1 MSIKTLRKRIALVA
15 VSSLGAGLISV
26 TGASTANA
34 LGAAASTLYIGTNA
48 SSTGSASA
56 NQTLNSA
63 TSVGFVTLTSN
74 PSAAETGGYSA
85 TSGTAVTGVVL
96 AGAQIPFQVTGS
108 TSGTVGVSVVVSGG
122 TLSQISADRGAAGGT
137 LSTTV
142 NGAATTA
149 VTVQGN
155 TTVATMI
162 GVLTVNA
169 AVGSTVTIASYVGT
183 GVAGTTS
190 ATNGSLSGIFTF
202 TVASASASGTYS
214 ATQSDIWT
222 QPAVNKGTTSG
233 STNAYDSTAK
243 IDNGKVGVIWF
254 DLEDAYT
261 AAITTGTLAA
271 SATNGSYVNVVDAE
285 STGDAYAATSA
296 FDSTDPDV
304 DGNGWVIVTQ
314 PEANKAGSTTVTL
327 SYNGAVVA
335 TKTLTWM
342 GDIASIEIDTD
353 NSNGIWSVNSGE
365 DSAANQLGLYYKVK
379 DAAGN
384 LINVVNTNKPT
395 LTGGTGAFV
404 GASVTTSN
412 ATTIT
417 TLQTTSLGYGQT
429 TLIIPDSTLR
439 GTGTFKL
446 RIKNAAGANVDSAAV
461 TMTVADEDLDS
472 FSVSFDKASYAPG
485 EIATLT
491 VTGKDSGGR
500 AIWDGYAAAGNSL
513 IAPSGFTAVGAACGT
528 SKVFVSG
535 AFTCKFTAGNTG
547 GSYGW
552 SYDMTT
558 ATPQA
563 AVVGTLSIKTS
574 GVTNEEVLAAIV
586 KLIASINKQIAL
598 LQKQLKK
605 K

>member
-15 VSSLGAGLISV
+15 VSSLGVGLLSV
-26 TGASTANA
+26 VPANA
-34 LGAAASTLYIGTNA
+34 FGAADATLYIGTTASNTGA
-48 SSTGSASA
+48 ASASQTLSST
-56 NQTLNSA
+56 
-63 TSVGFVTLTSN
+63 TSVGFVTLTST
-74 PSAAETGGYSA
+74 PSGAPTGGYSV
-85 TSGTAVTGVVL
+85 TTGTAVTGVVL
-96 AGAQIPFQVTGS
+96 AGAQIPFQATGAA
-108 TSGTVGVSVVVSGG
+108 TSATGVSVVVTGG
-122 TLSQISADRGAAGGT
+122 TLSSISADAPLSATAA
-137 LSTTV
+137 STETV
-142 NGAATTA
+142 NGSA
-149 VTVQGN
+149 
-155 TTVATMI
+155 TVAVSAQTGTSVTTMI
-162 GVLTVNA
+162 GVVTVNA
-169 AVGSTVTIASYVGT
+169 AVGSTVTIASYTGT
-183 GVAGTTS
+183 GITGTTS

-222 QPAVNKGTTSG
+222 QPAVAKGTTSG

-261 AAITTGTLAA
+261 AAITTGTFAA

-285 STGDAYAATSA
+285 TTGDAYAATSA

-528 SKVFVSG
+528 AKVFVSG